1 MIPKNIFQSWYTLQL
16 HPLIESR
23 INIMK
28 KTNPEYTHKIYT
40 DSHMDEFVNTEY
52 KGEIA
57 DCYNKL
63 NIIVAKVDF
72 WRYLILYKYGGVYL
86 DMDSHITVPLN
97 EIIREDDDA
106 IITAE
111 NNPDLFAQWALFFNK
126 KHPILKQLIELIV
139 FNINTNKHPNNISK
153 MTGPYAYSTAI
164 KMCHYSAYNTLLNR
178 DGITADTDITYMA
191 NNISYRLYSID
202 YNNKL
207 IFKFPDWRLLYINKK
222 HWKEEIK
229 TKELLKL
236 L

>member
-1 MIPKNIFQSWYTLQL
+1 MIPKNIFQSWYTRDL
-16 HPLIESR
+16 PLLIQKR

-28 KTNPEYTHKIYT
+28 EANPDYEYKLYI
-40 DSHMDEFVNTEY
+40 DAEMDDFVNTEY

-63 NIIVAKVDF
+63 NLIVAKVDF

-86 DMDSHITVPLN
+86 DMDSHISVPLN
-97 EIIREDDDA
+97 EFIRSDDQA

-111 NNPDLFAQWALFFNK
+111 TNPNLFAQWALFFNK

-139 FNINTNKHPNNISK
+139 YNINTNKHPENVSK
-153 MTGPYAYSTAI
+153 TTGPFAYSTAI
-164 KMCHYSAYNTLLNR
+164 KIYHYSLYNVLLNHES
-178 DGITADTDITYMA
+178 ITTDTDITYET
-191 NNISYRLYSID
+191 NNISYRIYSID

-222 HWKEEIK
+222 HWKQEIK
-229 TKELLKL
+229 TIKLLKEL
-236 L
+236 